1 MPHHPLNTRT
11 YFAQGQ
17 NPKQIP
23 TAVAR
28 SGDSS
33 QRSRIGIRLKVSKA
47 VLSNILRISDPL
59 MGKPLK
65 SYVRN
70 TSPSTLTAMSFP
82 MMWSTASWTGPPRSA
97 HGANTWT

>member
-59 MGKPLK
+59 TGKPLK
-65 SYVRN
+65 YQLSYIEKK
-70 TSPSTLTAMSFP
+70 LE
-82 MMWSTASWTGPPRSA
+82 G
-97 HGANTWT
+97 